1 MTSYFTCIF
10 FYTHV
15 EILRGCLTF
24 LYVFCY
30 STVLRKKLE
39 NNLREYMYVF
49 SNARVRIEKK
59 ISYFSNPLAL
69 DSRVMFQLSK
79 HLDNKK
85 SVYIFL

>member
-1 MTSYFTCIF
+1 
-10 FYTHV
+10 
-15 EILRGCLTF
+15 
-24 LYVFCY
+24 
-30 STVLRKKLE
+30 
-39 NNLREYMYVF
+39 MYIF
-49 SNARVRIEKK
+49 SNTRVRIEKK